1 MTENNTTRFGMTPEK
16 AAEVFPSS
24 YESKLKKIRVSK
36 GLSQQGL
43 ADAAGVK
50 KRLIQTYEQ
59 GERNINNGQ
68 LDSLCDLCAAL
79 GCKIGDILE
88 DADLIKKFDRVK

>member
-1 MTENNTTRFGMTPEK
+1 MIENNSKYGMTPEK
-16 AAEVFPSS
+16 AAMVFPSS
-24 YESKLKKIRVSK
+24 HESRLKKLRVGK
-36 GLSQQGL
+36 GFSQQGL

-68 LDSLCDLCAAL
+68 IDSLCDLCIAL
-79 GCKIGDILE
+79 GCRLE
-88 DADLIKKFDRVK
+88 DIVEDEKLAKKLKSIK